1 MRAIPARF
9 TALAVAILAAG
20 ALAACGGSSSPS
32 SNPNSGSSPGKPV
45 YGGTLNIV
53 AAGGVDHID
62 TVEAYYTADY
72 ILERAYTRRLMD
84 YPYAVDRKIGDAGW
98 VKLTTPAADIATQ
111 VPSEANG
118 GITHGGT
125 VYTYHLRQGVDWNT
139 NPPRQV
145 TASDFIREFKA
156 FSNPVSPVGNPL
168 YYGSTIKGLQSY
180 MDAEAR
186 YFTDKAHKPTAAN
199 IANYQNTHNIA
210 GLEAPDPLTLKVTL
224 MGPASDFNY
233 MMSMPFTSPRPV
245 EYDKY
250 VPNSNELDTHTISD
264 GPYQITSY
272 VAGKSV
278 TLQRNPAWKQSTDP
292 LRHQYVKTIQVTDGV
307 SSAQTQLAD
316 EKAGT
321 QDLALGDAPFEPT
334 QIGPMQ
340 ASHDPKF
347 SVWPGS
353 NDVPYVVFN
362 QRSPNSGGVM
372 GKLAVRQA
380 IEYGV
385 SKVAIQ
391 KVFGGPT
398 VTQLLNTVIPPGNIG
413 YKAANMY
420 PDNNGQGDPTK
431 CKAMLKQAGY
441 PNGLTLNDLYPNDS
455 VNTQVFVALQASLKS
470 CGITLKGKGEPGSS
484 FFVDLGNSPENDK
497 AGTWD
502 VGQASW
508 YPDWYGPNGRTI
520 ISPLFQTNCVVNTNN
535 YGCNN
540 NPALNKLISQAEAA
554 TSESQAGSLWAQADQ
569 NVMQN
574 AAFVP
579 LLSQQVPYYSSTRV
593 HNAGSDAIVY
603 TPNIGGPDIT
613 NVWISG
619 S

>member
-9 TALAVAILAAG
+9 TALAVAVLAAG

-32 SNPNSGSSPGKPV
+32 SSSSSGTSSGKPV

-53 AAGGVDHID
+53 AAGGPDHID
-62 TVEAYYTADY
+62 TVQAYYTADY

-84 YPYAVDRKIGDAGW
+84 YPFAVDKKIGDAGW
-98 VKLTTPAADIATQ
+98 NALTTPAPDIATQ
-111 VPSEANG
+111 VPTEANG
-118 GITHGGT
+118 GVTDGGK

-139 NPPRQV
+139 SPPRQV
-145 TASDFIREFKA
+145 TATDFIREFKA
-156 FSNPVSPVGNPL
+156 FGNPVSPVGNPL
-168 YYGSTIKGLQSY
+168 YYGSTIKGMQAY
-180 MDAEAR
+180 MDAEAK
-186 YFTDKAHKPTAAN
+186 YFADKAHKPTAAN

-210 GLEAPDPLTLKVTL
+210 GLEAPDPMTLKVTL
-224 MGPASDFNY
+224 MQPAGDFNY
-233 MMSMPFTSPRPV
+233 MMSMPFASPRPV

-250 VPNSNELDTHTISD
+250 VPNSNQLDTHTISL

-272 VAGKSV
+272 IAGKSI
-278 TLQRNPAWKQSTDP
+278 TMQRNPAWKQSTDP
-292 LRHQYVKTIQVTDGV
+292 LRHQYVKTIQVTMGV
-307 SSAQTQLAD
+307 SSAQTQLSD

-321 QDLALGDAPFEPT
+321 QDLVLDTPFEPT
-334 QIGPMQ
+334 QIGVMQ
-340 ASHDPKF
+340 SNHDPKF
-347 SVWPGS
+347 YVWPGS
-353 NDVPYVVFN
+353 NTLPYVVFN
-362 QRSPNSGGVM
+362 QRSPNTNGAM

-391 KVFGGPT
+391 KVFGGPA
-398 VTQLLNTVIPPGNIG
+398 VTQIISTAIPPGNIG
-413 YKAANMY
+413 YKNQNIY
-420 PDNNGQGDPTK
+420 PDNNGQGDAAK
-431 CKAMLKQAGY
+431 CKSMLKQAGY
-441 PNGLTLNDLYPNDS
+441 PNGLTLTDLYENDS

-484 FFVDLGNSPENDK
+484 YFVDLGNSPENDK

-502 VGQASW
+502 LGQPGW

-540 NPALNKLISQAEAA
+540 NAQLNALIGKAEAA
-554 TSESQAGSLWAQADQ
+554 PTLTEAGNFWSQADE

-574 AAFVP
+574 AVFVP
-579 LLSQQVPYYSSTRV
+579 LLSQQAPYYSSARV